1 MLQQVALA
9 TIGTHGNGLIKKKTR
24 GGKKKKKDSKGTCSK
39 GTCYALAY
47 QIPVHATKMLGK
59 TLSKRKQTAEK
70 RMLPTVAQLFTAL
83 QKGGPTCSTEES
95 SGVHTRCTSMAS
107 LTQIPL

>member
-1 MLQQVALA
+1 MDWLR
-9 TIGTHGNGLIKKKTR
+9 KKQE
-24 GGKKKKKDSKGTCSK
+24 GKKKKDSK

-70 RMLPTVAQLFTAL
+70 RMLPTVAQLFTAQ
-83 QKGGPTCSTEES
+83 QKGGPTCSTEKS

-107 LTQIPL
+107 LTQISLWT